1 MQIKRAFISAFKNR
15 VFLPN
20 FQKGNKKRRKLLLLP
35 FFTTVL
41 VGYLLS
47 AIAAIT
53 ITVRKSR
60 TAGFMFI
67 LELNQFNIKRN
78 TTIHIRIN
86 MIEANA
92 LLPMERFT
100 SFLNKCHLS

>member
-41 VGYLLS
+41 VGYLFS
-47 AIAAIT
+47 AIAAMKINAT
-53 ITVRKSR
+53 TNRV
-60 TAGFMFI
+60 AGFMFI
-67 LELNQFNIKRN
+67 LEPNQFNTKRH
-78 TTIHIRIN
+78 TTKHIRRN
-86 MIEANA
+86 MIVTNV
-92 LLPMERFT
+92 LPLTEIT